1 LLIIACLAAYQLNKQ
16 FLPPY
21 LKFLQYLLLVALI
34 FEIADEILTHYEINT
49 HFLDHLYQPIEL
61 TLLSILYVFAVDQD
75 SFRKALRVILPSTVV
90 MMLIWSFKVE
100 GILNANTG
108 SFLLGSIVITVYAI
122 VYKYRLFTS
131 PPTKESLLVN
141 PFFWI
146 NTANLFF
153 YCGTFFQMGLH
164 DYIRKSNPVLA
175 DELFVINHG
184 LNYVL
189 HILYLTGFLCKRI
202 FILYSSL

>member
-1 LLIIACLAAYQLNKQ
+1 MVAYQLNKQ

-21 LKFLQYLLLVALI
+21 LKYLQYLLLVSLI
-34 FEIADEILTHYEINT
+34 FEVSDEVMTHFGVNT
-49 HFLDHLYQPIEL
+49 HPLDHLYQPLEL
-61 TLLSILYVFAVDQD
+61 SLLSIIYFFAIDVRP
-75 SFRKALRVILPSTVV
+75 FRQAVKVTMPIALFT
-90 MMLIWSFKVE
+90 MLFWSVGIE
-100 GILNANTG
+100 GIYNVNTG
-108 SFLLGSIVITVYAI
+108 SFLLGSIIVIVYAI
-122 VYKYRLFTS
+122 VYKYRLFTQ

-164 DYIRKSNPVLA
+164 DYIRKSNPTLA

-202 FILYSSL
+202 FTFYSSLL